1 MPRNGCWTSLAL
13 IVNSLG
19 FVLPTAATAQETAGE
34 TTYSASVRVTDTVL
48 NTVKPAIFGDNI
60 EWTNSGMG
68 IWLPEDKKFDESLVE
83 LLRQA
88 GVTHLR
94 YPGGTLSDFF
104 EWSKAIGD
112 QRLPIPNP
120 FSQPKKGEPEYPHF
134 GPGEFMAL
142 CRRLNISATITLNA
156 GTGTPEDAAGWV
168 KYFRDQGFDVAS
180 YAVGNEI
187 YMADKNEPV
196 KELPIHKTPHEY
208 VEFYLRCKAAIDAVV
223 PGTRLGVIGL
233 HDTGGIRLSKHPDW
247 MPTVLG
253 QLGDKI
259 DFIDLH
265 NGYAPAIRAS
275 GVGFFSRV
283 YPDDE
288 FAECFIGASVYV
300 RDNIEQ
306 TKALIEQH
314 APNGGKNIELQV
326 TEYGPLVYP
335 IVPKRARGCGLEP
348 IAVWC
353 PVSGMF
359 VQRVSG
365 RAATHQCQPLATLS
379 GCVRS
384 ADRRPWRLPATHKLR
399 NIVYHVFQMYAGMQ
413 RREVL
418 QTIVDAP
425 KYSTRAIG
433 IVPKLQ
439 DVPCVDAGA
448 FRTSDG
454 KRLSLFLI
462 NRSVKRAALTEID
475 PGFESFTVDKI
486 TVLAADSYKAENSP
500 EQPDLVVPRVVAE
513 QQNAQNRPF
522 PLTLPRHSLTVIE
535 FSQP

>member
-1 MPRNGCWTSLAL
+1 MDESGTHCELA
-13 IVNSLG
+13 G
-19 FVLPTAATAQETAGE
+19 FCLPTAATAQETAGE
-34 TTYSASVRVTDTVL
+34 TTYSASVRVSDTVL

-187 YMADKNEPV
+187 YMANKNEPV
-196 KELPIHKTPHEY
+196 PELPIHKTPHEY

-283 YPDDE
+283 
-288 FAECFIGASVYV
+288 S
-300 RDNIEQ
+300 
-306 TKALIEQH
+306 
-314 APNGGKNIELQV
+314 
-326 TEYGPLVYP
+326 
-335 IVPKRARGCGLEP
+335 
-348 IAVWC
+348 
-353 PVSGMF
+353 
-359 VQRVSG
+359 
-365 RAATHQCQPLATLS
+365 
-379 GCVRS
+379 
-384 ADRRPWRLPATHKLR
+384 RR
-399 NIVYHVFQMYAGMQ
+399 
-413 RREVL
+413 
-418 QTIVDAP
+418 
-425 KYSTRAIG
+425 
-433 IVPKLQ
+433 
-439 DVPCVDAGA
+439 
-448 FRTSDG
+448 
-454 KRLSLFLI
+454 
-462 NRSVKRAALTEID
+462 
-475 PGFESFTVDKI
+475 
-486 TVLAADSYKAENSP
+486 
-500 EQPDLVVPRVVAE
+500 
-513 QQNAQNRPF
+513 
-522 PLTLPRHSLTVIE
+522 
-535 FSQP
+535 